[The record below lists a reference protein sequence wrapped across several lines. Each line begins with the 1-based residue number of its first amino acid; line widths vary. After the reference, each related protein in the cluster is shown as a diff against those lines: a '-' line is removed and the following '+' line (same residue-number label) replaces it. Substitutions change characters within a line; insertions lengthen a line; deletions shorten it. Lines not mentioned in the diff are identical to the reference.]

1 MKTYRTITCAAIVT
15 AAVCAGLAATLA
27 AQAPVAQA
35 PKKPSIAGNY
45 ILESR
50 QLPDGKTVRSPEVMG
65 MLTLTADRR
74 NLNVYWQEDGKPAS
88 VHAISTYTLSD
99 KEFTEDNVFYLAN
112 FDGNGASYD
121 TQPSTGK
128 APVTIK
134 GDAISMKL
142 PLHNEP
148 DVVFT
153 PTGMTATVQGEF
165 VDHWK
170 KID

>member
-1 MKTYRTITCAAIVT
+1 MKPYRTTTCAALVA
-15 AAVCAGLAATLA
+15 AAVCAGLVATLA
-27 AQAPVAQA
+27 AQAPAA
-35 PKKPSIAGNY
+35 KKPSIAGNY

-50 QLPDGKTVRSPEVMG
+50 DLADGKTLRPPEVMG

-74 NLNVYWQEDGKPAS
+74 NFNVYWQENGQPAS
-88 VHAISTYTLSD
+88 IHAISTYTLSD
-99 KEFTEDNVFYLAN
+99 KELTEHNVFYLAN
-112 FDGNGASYD
+112 VDGNGAAYD

-128 APVTIK
+128 SPVTIK

-153 PTGMTATVQGEF
+153 PTGMTATVKGDF